1 MAEQKR
7 LSGPTRR
14 EVVKKAAYVAPVVLT
29 LAVSPSFAGRGSGP
43 ERPSPKDPKPRK
55 DPKPSKRS

>member
-14 EVVKKAAYVAPVVLT
+14 EVVKKAVYVAPVVLT

-43 ERPSPKDPKPRK
+43 KNLRPQNPR
-55 DPKPSKRS
+55 RSRPRP

>member
-7 LSGPTRR
+7 LSGATRR
-14 EVVKKAAYVAPVVLT
+14 EVVKKAVYVAPVVLT

-43 ERPSPKDPKPRK
+43 VEPRPQNPRPRPRSPRP
-55 DPKPSKRS
+55 